1 MSPTYGKPG
10 PGERDDTPARKR
22 DREARIREDLALIG
36 EILDGSTAQ
45 WHTFVDRYAGL
56 IYSVIRRQ
64 LFAEDEDEIRGVFT
78 DVLDALYNGK
88 LGEYEGRADLSTW
101 LIVISRGKA
110 LDYLRR
116 RDGRRKLPQ
125 AHDQLSPLEQQV
137 FRLHHVEGLS
147 FEALIHTLDAAGQ
160 RVTADD
166 IANAVIRIESL
177 LDAGYLRRLE
187 YNAKAPAMGVVS
199 GRLLDFLTNMQIHYE
214 RNRAETPDRALERQR
229 LEEMGQ
235 RVRALLSEMSDEE
248 REVMRLRFDE
258 GWTAKRIAD
267 EMGLGGQ
274 RRVYTIIDRVVRKL
288 RNLLGEEEL

>member
-1 MSPTYGKPG
+1 MSPTHGKPG
-10 PGERDDTPARKR
+10 PGERDDKAAREL
-22 DREARIREDLALIG
+22 DRQARIREDLALID

-45 WHTFVDRYAGL
+45 WHTFVDRYSGL

-64 LFAEDEDEIRGVFT
+64 LFAEDEDEIRGVFA
-78 DVLDALYNGK
+78 DVLEALYKGK

-125 AHDQLSPLEQQV
+125 SHDQLSPLEQQV
-137 FRLHHVEGLS
+137 FRLHHVEGLA
-147 FEALIHTLDAAGQ
+147 FEAIIHTLDASGQ

-166 IANAVIRIESL
+166 VANAVIHIESL
-177 LDAGYLRRLE
+177 MDAGYLRRLE

-199 GRLLDFLTNMQIHYE
+199 GRLLDFLTNMQIYYE
-214 RNRAETPDRALERQR
+214 RNRSETPDRALERKR

-235 RVRALLSEMSDEE
+235 RVRSLLAEMSSEE
-248 REVMRLRFDE
+248 QEVMRLRFDE
-258 GWTAKRIAD
+258 AWTAKRISD
-267 EMGLGGQ
+267 EMGMGGQ
-274 RRVYTIIDRVVRKL
+274 RRVYTVIDRVVRKL
-288 RNLLGEEEL
+288 RNLLGEDEL

>member
-1 MSPTYGKPG
+1 MSPIHRKPG
-10 PGERDDTPARKR
+10 PDGPSDRSAGQRE
-22 DREARIREDLALIG
+22 REARVREDLALIA

-88 LGEYEGRADLSTW
+88 LAEYEGRADLSTW

-110 LDYLRR
+110 LDYLRS

-125 AHDQLSPLEQQV
+125 AYDQLSPLEQQV

-147 FEALIHTLDAAGQ
+147 FEALIHTLDASGQ

-166 IANAVIRIESL
+166 VANAVIRIESL
-177 LDAGYLRRLE
+177 LDPGYLRRLE
-187 YNAKAPAMGVVS
+187 YNARAPGMGVVS

-214 RNRAETPDRALERQR
+214 RSRAETPDQVLERKR
-229 LEEMGQ
+229 LEEMGA
-235 RVRALLSEMSDEE
+235 RVRALLQEMSAEE

-258 GWTAKRIAD
+258 GWTARRIAD
-267 EMGLGGQ
+267 EMGLDGQ

-288 RNLLGEEEL
+288 RNLLGED

>member
-1 MSPTYGKPG
+1 MSPIHRKPG
-10 PGERDDTPARKR
+10 PEGSSSPSDSDR

-78 DVLDALYNGK
+78 EVLDALYTGK
-88 LGEYEGRADLSTW
+88 LEEYEGRADLSTW

-137 FRLHHVEGLS
+137 FRLYHVEGLS
-147 FEALIHTLDAAGQ
+147 FEALIHTLSASGQ

-166 IANAVIRIESL
+166 VANAVIRIETL
-177 LDAGYLRRLE
+177 MDPGYLRRLE

-214 RNRAETPDRALERQR
+214 RTRAETPDQVLERKR
-229 LEEMGQ
+229 LEEMGE
-235 RVRALLSEMSDEE
+235 RVRALLQEMTTEE

-258 GWTAKRIAD
+258 GWTARRIAD
-267 EMGLGGQ
+267 EMGLGSQ

-288 RNLLGEEEL
+288 RNMLGEE

>member
-1 MSPTYGKPG
+1 MSPIHGKPG
-10 PGERDDTPARKR
+10 PGERDDKSSRQR
-22 DREARIREDLALIG
+22 DRETRIQEDLALIG

-78 DVLDALYNGK
+78 DVLDVLYNGK

-101 LIVISRGKA
+101 LIVVSRGKA

-125 AHDQLSPLEQQV
+125 AHDQLTPLEQQV

-147 FEALIHTLDAAGQ
+147 FEALIHTLDASGQ
-160 RVTADD
+160 HVTADD
-166 IANAVIRIESL
+166 VANAVIRIESL
-177 LDAGYLRRLE
+177 MDAGYLRRLE
-187 YNAKAPAMGVVS
+187 YNARAPAMGVVS

-214 RNRAETPDRALERQR
+214 RNRTETPDRALERKR

-235 RVRALLSEMSDEE
+235 RVRSLLSEMSTEE

-267 EMGLGGQ
+267 EMSLGGQ
-274 RRVYTIIDRVVRKL
+274 RRVYTIIDRVLRKL
-288 RNLLGEEEL
+288 RTLLGEEEL